1 MSLDFGTEKGWT
13 ESNFVLIDG
22 KEADFY
28 PNTPFD
34 SIPSVNFHWL
44 ASENVALNLPKTNT
58 KTGFFIFNS
67 ASNVNLYFHDE
78 QIKGLI

>member
-22 KEADFY
+22 EEADFQ
-28 PNTPFD
+28 PNSAFD

-44 ASENVALNLPKTNT
+44 ASENVALNLPKTT
-58 KTGFFIFNS
+58 TTTGLLIFNS

-78 QIKGLI
+78 KIKGLK

>member
-1 MSLDFGTEKGWT
+1 MSLDFGNKKSWS

-22 KEADFY
+22 EKADFQ
-28 PNTPFD
+28 PNVLFD

-44 ASENVALNLPKTNT
+44 ASKNVGLNLPKTNT
-58 KTGFFIFNS
+58 TTGLCIFSS